1 MFGIQKKVQSIK
13 DLTIIPVNVLK
24 MFQFN
29 CAVPSIQLYNCMLL
43 TLSTFT
49 TSSVDFLG
57 VDAVFLAL
65 YFSDTDAVVDLKLAY
80 GVEEE
85 CVESPAV

>member
-29 CAVPSIQLYNCMLL
+29 LAVPSIQLYFYHELCGF
-43 TLSTFT
+43 S
-49 TSSVDFLG
+49 G

-65 YFSDTDAVVDLKLAY
+65 YFSDTDAVVDLKLVY

-85 CVESPAV
+85 CVESPADV